1 MIRKG
6 FSLVAI
12 TALASLCT
20 ASYGEDGSVYNSL
33 NGTASG
39 QIRMFYIDRDYDGS
53 KTYHRSAVA
62 VGGHLKYETGTFN
75 GLSSAVA
82 FYTTNN
88 FGIGADDLPGD
99 TLDPTLLGKDQ
110 VVIQS

>member
-39 QIRMFYIDRDYDGS
+39 QIRMFYIDRDYELIE
-53 KTYHRSAVA
+53 KR
-62 VGGHLKYETGTFN
+62 LKQ
-75 GLSSAVA
+75 
-82 FYTTNN
+82 
-88 FGIGADDLPGD
+88 IGADI
-99 TLDPTLLGKDQ
+99 KR
-110 VVIQS
+110 VKEN